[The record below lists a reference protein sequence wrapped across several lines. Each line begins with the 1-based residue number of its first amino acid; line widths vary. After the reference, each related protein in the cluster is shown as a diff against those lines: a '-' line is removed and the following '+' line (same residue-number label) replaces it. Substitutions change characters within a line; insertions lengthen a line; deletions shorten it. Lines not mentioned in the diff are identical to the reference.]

1 MKKHLSTILL
11 VLILVAGVAIMLYPT
26 ASDYWNSF
34 HQSRAIASYA
44 ESVSHLTAANYE
56 RMWLDAS
63 AYNQTLLGKA
73 NPFAVSEDDWD
84 EYAALL
90 NVAGDGIMGY
100 IEIPK
105 ISCSLPIY
113 HGTDE
118 AVLQIAVGHIQGSS
132 LPVGGASTHC
142 VLSGH
147 RGLPSAKL
155 FTDLDQLDEGDT
167 FMLRVLNE
175 TLTYQVDQIRRVL
188 PHELDDLAIA
198 GGRDHCTLVTCT
210 PYGVNTHR
218 LLVRGKR
225 IENTEE
231 AAAVNIT
238 ADALR
243 IDPILVAPVAAAPM
257 FIIVLVFLLSAPG
270 RKRKKTKPKEKG
282 ATPPSPVPEPVPAP
296 ASTSSGGDAAGERQ
310 ENDEKTENTAA
321 ASGAGAAAGGDLPAS
336 DGAGLRSDPGS
347 GQDVQPDPDV

>member
-44 ESVSHLTAANYE
+44 ESVSHLTAADYE

-118 AVLQIAVGHIQGSS
+118 AVLQIAVGHIEGSS
-132 LPVGGASTHC
+132 LPIGGPSTHS

-155 FTDLDQLDEGDT
+155 FTDLDKVNEGDL
-167 FMLRVLNE
+167 FMIQVLNE
-175 TLTYQVDQIRRVL
+175 TMTYEVDQIHTVL
-188 PHELDDLAIA
+188 PNELDDLYIQE
-198 GGRDHCTLVTCT
+198 GRDFCTLVTCT
-210 PYGVNTHR
+210 PYGVNSHR
-218 LLVRGKR
+218 LLVRGHR
-225 IENTEE
+225 VANQEI
-231 AAAVNIT
+231 AAAVRVT
-238 ADALR
+238 AEAMR
-243 IDPILVAPVAAAPM
+243 IDPVIVAPVAAVPM
-257 FIIVLVFLLSAPG
+257 LLVLMLWTLTKPSGSPKKKKPAKKGAKG
-270 RKRKKTKPKEKG
+270 RK
-282 ATPPSPVPEPVPAP
+282 PPSKPPKTPSKPTQPETPSQ
-296 ASTSSGGDAAGERQ
+296 ASSTLSGTMERQ
-310 ENDEKTENTAA
+310 ESDHENET
-321 ASGAGAAAGGDLPAS
+321 
-336 DGAGLRSDPGS
+336 
-347 GQDVQPDPDV
+347 